1 MKKIML
7 TIVLS
12 LFIPFLCLS
21 QGKIT
26 PPKKEKPTK
35 KVESIKNSIKKKDNQ
50 TFYDTIII
58 TVPKGVNITAL
69 LRENR
74 LSATEFRELN
84 PDINVDS
91 LKLNGGEIKI
101 YKR

>member
-1 MKKIML
+1 ML

-26 PPKKEKPTK
+26 PPKKEKPIK
-35 KVESIKNSIKKKDNQ
+35 KVGSIKNSIKKKDNQ
-50 TFYDTIII
+50 TFHDTIII
-58 TVPKGVNITAL
+58 TIPKGVNITAF
-69 LRENR
+69 LRENK
-74 LSATEFRELN
+74 LTAKEFRELN
-84 PDINVDS
+84 TDINVDS
-91 LKLNGGEIKI
+91 LKKYGGDIRI